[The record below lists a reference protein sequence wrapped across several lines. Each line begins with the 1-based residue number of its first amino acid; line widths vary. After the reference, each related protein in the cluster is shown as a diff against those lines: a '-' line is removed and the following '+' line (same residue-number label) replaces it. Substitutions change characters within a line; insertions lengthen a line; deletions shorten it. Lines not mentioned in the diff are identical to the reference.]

1 MCFSSWSHEVSP
13 MREESPSQRSIFKL
27 DISASFSICML
38 NFRNNLSRYSVVY
51 FGSLFIDVLILND
64 LVSIAHEAT
73 FSRLIKLSKL
83 EFFLSWKT
91 RWRRKRLKLTAILL
105 FPLSVRI
112 FFTWEKFQ
120 MIEIGTR
127 YSSLHFLCR
136 PAQRHEHNSARFVV
150 PINSPCPHF
159 VFSSVAIKKRRNTCW
174 PCVWCH
180 WPK

>member
-112 FFTWEKFQ
+112 FFHLG
-120 MIEIGTR
+120 EISNDRNRHQVFFSTLSLSTGTTSR
-127 YSSLHFLCR
+127 TQQRTICR
-136 PAQRHEHNSARFVV
+136 AY
-150 PINSPCPHF
+150 
-159 VFSSVAIKKRRNTCW
+159 
-174 PCVWCH
+174 
-180 WPK
+180 